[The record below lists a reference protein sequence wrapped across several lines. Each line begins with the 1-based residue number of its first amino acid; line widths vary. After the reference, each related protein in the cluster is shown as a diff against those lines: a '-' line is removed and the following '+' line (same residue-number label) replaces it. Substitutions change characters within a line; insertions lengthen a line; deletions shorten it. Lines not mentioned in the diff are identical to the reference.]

1 MAELR
6 DLTMDLF
13 EILVVRELRKT
24 GLTVSDVRRHRG
36 RRLPEPEQGELLE
49 LSARLA
55 FPGWTR
61 HALVACRRQEAPI
74 GRGAVE
80 SVEMHVNEADLEG
93 GILFAAADIEPD
105 AWEAARTMRVVVL
118 RVVDGRTAFDTSGW
132 GTAGHYP
139 AWLPDYTAQ
148 ALMREPGGDLGY
160 RLLETGQ
167 AQMIIDG
174 LGDRPTDQEGARQH
188 DV

>member
-13 EILVVRELRKT
+13 EILVVRELRKV

-36 RRLPEPEQGELLE
+36 GRLPEPERGELLE

-55 FPGWTR
+55 CPGWTR
-61 HALVACRRQEAPI
+61 HALVACRRQKAPI
-74 GRGAVE
+74 GRVAVE
-80 SVEMHVNEADLEG
+80 SLEMHIAEADLEG

-105 AWEAARTMRVVVL
+105 AMEAARTGGVVIL
-118 RVVDGRTAFDTSGW
+118 RVIDGRAAFDTSGW

-139 AWLPDYTAQ
+139 AWLPAYTAQ
-148 ALMREPGGDLGY
+148 ALVREPGGSIGY

-167 AQMIIDG
+167 AQVIIDG
-174 LGDRPTDQEGARQH
+174 LGDRPADREGAQRN

>member
-13 EILVVRELRKT
+13 EILVIRELRKL

-36 RRLPEPEQGELLE
+36 ARLPEPEQGELLE

-55 FPGWTR
+55 CPGWTR
-61 HALVACRRQEAPI
+61 HALVACRRQEAPV
-74 GRGAVE
+74 GRRAVE
-80 SVEMHVNEADLEG
+80 SLQMHVTDADLEG
-93 GILFAAADIEPD
+93 GILFAAADIEPG
-105 AWEAARTMRVVVL
+105 AREAARTMGVVVL

-139 AWLPDYTAQ
+139 AWLPAYTAQ
-148 ALMREPGGDLGY
+148 ALVREPGGGLGY
-160 RLLETGQ
+160 RMLETGQ
-167 AQMIIDG
+167 AQVIIDG
-174 LGDRPTDQEGARQH
+174 LGDRPADQEGARRH

>member
-6 DLTMDLF
+6 DLSMDLF
-13 EILVVRELRKT
+13 EILVVRELRKV

-36 RRLPEPEQGELLE
+36 GRLPEPEQGELLE

-55 FPGWTR
+55 CPGWTR

-74 GRGAVE
+74 DRAAVE
-80 SVEMHVNEADLEG
+80 SLEMHVAEADLEG
-93 GILFAAADIEPD
+93 GILFAAADIETD
-105 AWEAARTMRVVVL
+105 AWEAARTINMVVL

-139 AWLPDYTAQ
+139 AWLPAYTAQ
-148 ALMREPGGDLGY
+148 ALVREPSGGLGY
-160 RLLETGQ
+160 RMLETGQ
-167 AQMIIDG
+167 VQMIIDG
-174 LGDRPTDQEGARQH
+174 LGDRPANREGARQH

>member
-13 EILVVRELRKT
+13 EILVVRELRKV
-24 GLTVSDVRRHRG
+24 GLTVSDIRRHRG
-36 RRLPEPEQGELLE
+36 RRLPEPERGELLE

-55 FPGWTR
+55 VSGWTR
-61 HALVACRRQEAPI
+61 RALVACRRQEAPV
-74 GRGAVE
+74 GRAAVE
-80 SVEMHVNEADLEG
+80 SLEKHVTEADLEG
-93 GILFAAADIEPD
+93 GILFAAADIEPE
-105 AWEAARTMRVVVL
+105 AQEAARAAGVVVL

-148 ALMREPGGDLGY
+148 AVVREPGGGLGY

-174 LGDRPTDQEGARQH
+174 LGDRPTDREGARRH
-188 DV
+188 DA